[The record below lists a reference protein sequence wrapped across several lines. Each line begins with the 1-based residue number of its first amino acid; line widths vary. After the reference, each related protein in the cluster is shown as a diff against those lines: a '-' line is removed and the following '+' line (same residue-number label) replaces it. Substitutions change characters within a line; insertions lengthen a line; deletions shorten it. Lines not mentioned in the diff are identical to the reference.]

1 MVWPNA
7 ASRRPR
13 WNLWP
18 HVQCENFHSCFHSQC
33 NLYKFE
39 QGKTTVAADMVL
51 RYSEYF
57 VGRLK
62 RVHISYKR
70 WQSLY
75 EELSNKLQPL
85 GIEVSKSKGLEP
97 PNVQTGAYGAEDWC
111 VWLLDDLGEEIY
123 ASAEFAALLATLRHR
138 RVQAMVL
145 LHRAFSGTPTG
156 RAVTANLGVLVFTGS
171 RRQLGDVRSMAA
183 QLGFGASLQAAFLR
197 VCKERDRLS
206 HLLVDLQPHCP
217 DDIRLRARRLSGD
230 SVICFVHSSLLPPET
245 PSDDDDDASNGEI

>member
-1 MVWPNA
+1 MV
-7 ASRRPR
+7 R
-13 WNLWP
+13 
-18 HVQCENFHSCFHSQC
+18 
-33 NLYKFE
+33 
-39 QGKTTVAADMVL
+39 
-51 RYSEYF
+51 RYSTYF
-57 VGRLK
+57 VGRLQ
-62 RVHISYKR
+62 RLHISYKR

-75 EELSNKLQPL
+75 EDLSRELRAA
-85 GIEVSKSKGLEP
+85 GVEVSRSKGLEP
-97 PNVQTGAYGAEDWC
+97 PAVEVESYGADGWC

-138 RVQAMVL
+138 RVQALLL

-156 RAVTANLGVLVFTGS
+156 RAVTANLGLLVFTGS

-217 DDIRLRARRLSGD
+217 DDIRLRAYRFSSD
-230 SVICFVHSSLLPPET
+230 AVICFAHSSFVPQGSLF
-245 PSDDDDDASNGEI
+245 DAHDM